1 MNEKL
6 SIGKRKLLEYL
17 GEEYT
22 TKIIDGGLCVYI
34 DLGDYDI
41 EIAGGYRSRDPF
53 DIYVWRMKDRVEIV
67 ERYFKVRN
75 DFPKVKALLDDI
87 RERYGYGF
95 PGSEPDL
102 DSLRIIEEAITICHD
117 GKPRTFWRW
126 AKETYQKDGTVTG
139 RFVDHMIDDDTFPK
153 TTRGKTKVYDYLRS
167 LHAGPW
173 AMEAFGIMWTRY
185 ASEELKVK

>member
-1 MNEKL
+1 MKEKL

-17 GEEYT
+17 GDEYT
-22 TKIIDGGLCVYI
+22 TKIIDGDLCVYI

-41 EIAGGYRSRDPF
+41 EIAGGYSSRDSF
-53 DIYVWRMKDRVEIV
+53 DIYVWRMKDRIEMV

-75 DFPKVKALLDDI
+75 DFTAVKALLDDI
-87 RERYGYGF
+87 RHRHEAGI
-95 PGSEPDL
+95 PALQPNA
-102 DSLRIIEEAITICHD
+102 DSVRIIEEALTICHE

-139 RFVDHMIDDDTFPK
+139 RFVDHMMDDDTFPK

-173 AMEAFGIMWTRY
+173 AMEAFEIMWTRY
-185 ASEELKVK
+185 ASEELQVK